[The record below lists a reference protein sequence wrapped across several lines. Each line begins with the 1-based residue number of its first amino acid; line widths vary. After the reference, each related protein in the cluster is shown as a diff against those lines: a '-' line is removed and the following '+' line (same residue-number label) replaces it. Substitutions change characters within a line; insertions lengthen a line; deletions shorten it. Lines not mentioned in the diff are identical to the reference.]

1 MHIALVEP
9 EIPGNTGSIGRV
21 CVGTATTLHLVGRL
35 GFSLDE
41 KYVRRAGLD
50 YWKNVQLREHADFD
64 ALLGALPGC
73 ALHLF
78 SAHAALRYDQV
89 SYGADD
95 VLVFGCETKGL
106 PVALRERFADRLRYV
121 PTNGRIRSLNLAN
134 VVTAVLFEAL
144 RQQGFAGIDRRPDQ
158 GPSGS

>member
-21 CVGTATTLHLVGRL
+21 CVGTATPLHLVGKL

-50 YWKNVQLREHADFD
+50 YWKDVDLHVHADFD
-64 ALLGALPGC
+64 ALVQALPGA
-73 ALHLF
+73 ALHLY
-78 SAHAALRYDQV
+78 SAHAQQRYDQV
-89 SYGADD
+89 AYGPDD

-106 PVALRERFADRLRYV
+106 PLQLRQRFADRLRFV

-134 VVTAVLFEAL
+134 VATAVLFEAL
-144 RQQGFAGIDRRPDQ
+144 RQQNFATIAARPDQ
-158 GPSGS
+158 GAGAG